1 MAGRIAQRP
10 KTNAVGWRFG
20 TQVSTASYYLCI
32 VELHICVHIGGQ
44 AIGNLGLEKF
54 GMPMKA
60 GWRLARQEFDDE
72 EGYGVF
78 RLVV

>member
-1 MAGRIAQRP
+1 MAGRIVQRP

-20 TQVSTASYYLCI
+20 TAVSTATIY
-32 VELHICVHIGGQ
+32 ELLNYIFVYIYIGEQ
-44 AIGNLGLEKF
+44 AIGKMGLENF
-54 GMPMKA
+54 GMPMKS
-60 GWRLARQEFDDE
+60 GWRMARQEFDDE